1 MENEKWRIIRNFA
14 RFLKNVLNDTIKVRA
29 SRLLNKLKLRMEKKC
44 SMSALG
50 CFVKRLTDIVV
61 SGVGMIVLSPAFII
75 VWLVILCSGGHPIY
89 RQERIGLHGK
99 PFHILKFRTM
109 KLDCEKNGIPRT
121 EDERLAQM
129 TCVGH
134 FLRDHHLDEFPQLWN
149 VFCGDMSLVG
159 YRPERQYFIDQI
171 MQLRPDYT
179 RLYAIRPGLTS
190 LATVYNGYTDTMEK
204 MITRLDMDLE
214 YLDNCSLGGDVKI
227 IWKTISSIL
236 TGKKF

>member
-1 MENEKWRIIRNFA
+1 MENEKWRIIRIFA

-171 MQLRPDYT
+171 VEKAPEYLLLQKIKPGITSWGQVKYGYAENVDEMIE
-179 RLYAIRPGLTS
+179 RLKYDLLYLENMS
-190 LATVYNGYTDTMEK
+190 LATDIKIMLYT
-204 MITRLDMDLE
+204 
-214 YLDNCSLGGDVKI
+214 VI
-227 IWKTISSIL
+227 IIFEGR
-236 TGKKF
+236 GK